1 MFALPVALLT
11 SKETLVT
18 PESDLNL
25 IQTTLTDVIAMIDR
39 VLVYVRRVL
48 SGEIEGDKT
57 VGKLLLDTLS
67 TSTKSFEKGF
77 NAHLQD
83 TLMMNYLANL
93 LRSQVELSSRM
104 ALVS

>member
-1 MFALPVALLT
+1 MLALLVALLT
-11 SKETLVT
+11 SKDSQVT

-25 IQTTLTDVIAMIDR
+25 IQATLTDVLSMIDR
-39 VLVYVRRVL
+39 VLTYVRRVL
-48 SGEIEGDKT
+48 SGEIVGDKT
-57 VGKLLLDTLS
+57 VGKLLLDALS
-67 TSTKSFEKGF
+67 TSTKGFEKGF

>member
-1 MFALPVALLT
+1 MTVALLT
-11 SKETLVT
+11 SKESPIM
-18 PESDLNL
+18 PESDLKL
-25 IQTTLTDVIAMIDR
+25 IHSTLTDVISMVDR

-57 VGKLLLDTLS
+57 VGKLLLDALN
-67 TSTKSFEKGF
+67 TSTKGIEKGF

-83 TLMMNYLANL
+83 TLMMNYLGNL